1 MITLYS
7 IRLQDGLSFINT
19 LIVLKKCY
27 FIIFLFEYHFYS
39 IKIRLRANFFRI
51 IFLLTYTKMLMPTR
65 GIDRISFNIKIS
77 LLKSFEHEIFYLK

>member
-7 IRLQDGLSFINT
+7 IKLQDGLSFINT

-39 IKIRLRANFFRI
+39 INIRRRENVFRI
-51 IFLLTYTKMLMPTR
+51 IVLIYTKMLRPTR
-65 GIDRISFNIKIS
+65 GIDRIKFKIKIS
-77 LLKSFEHEIFYLK
+77 LLNSVEHEIFYLN